1 MRTGGPSWPAV
12 AVVALAAV
20 GSVVAQ
26 HSYRS
31 SSGQTRDYQYSYAG
45 LPSANAKDVISIVA
59 TLLSVTPDTQEAL
72 VRLELTPQ
80 GTYADAE
87 GQLRTPVTVLVRGT
101 TGTSAYSFD
110 AGQVMPPTDVT
121 LDIVGQVT
129 SYPFDTYRESG
140 PSYFDIAVI
149 KTGGSLRDLAARV
162 PSVVSL
168 GSYIGGWKVNVQVIT
183 PSDVQPGK
191 YVQSFDVHIQRASAT
206 VFYVLFIMVL
216 MWALAL
222 AGVAMALML
231 TLLHR
236 SHRCRA
242 THLPR
247 GTALCV
253 PAHSHPSTPGCAG
266 SGDIDRLRG
275 VLLDRGHRGGHARL
289 PSRDVDHP
297 RGPRRAAP
305 HRTG

>member
-1 MRTGGPSWPAV
+1 MACLV

-31 SSGQTRDYQYSYAG
+31 SSGQTRDYQYSYSG
-45 LPSANAKDVISIVA
+45 LPSPNPKNFISIGA
-59 TLLSVTPDTQEAL
+59 TLLSVTPETQEAL
-72 VRLELTPQ
+72 VRLELAPE
-80 GTYADAE
+80 GSYADAE
-87 GQLRTPVTVLVRGT
+87 GQLRTPVTVLVRDT
-101 TGTSAYSFD
+101 TGVSAYSFD

-140 PSYFDIAVI
+140 PSFFDIAVI
-149 KTGGSLRDLAARV
+149 RTGASLQDLAARV
-162 PSVVSL
+162 PSVVSM

-183 PSDVQPGK
+183 PPDVQPGK
-191 YVQSFDVHIQRASAT
+191 YVQSFDVHIQRASASI
-206 VFYVLFIMVL
+206 FYVVFIMVL

-236 SHRCRA
+236 RIDAGPLTYLAALLFAFPLIRTQA
-242 THLPR
+242 LPGAPAL
-247 GTALCV
+247 GTLTDYAAFFWTEVIVAITLVC
-253 PAHSHPSTPGCAG
+253 
-266 SGDIDRLRG
+266 
-275 VLLDRGHRGGHARL
+275 LLVTWIIREGHA
-289 PSRDVDHP
+289 DQHP
-297 RGPRRAAP
+297 VGPEA
-305 HRTG
+305 